1 MQFNKL
7 ALAAAVAAAPTAGV
21 AMEPMQDS
29 EMSSVTG
36 QDGVSINLSNVNLTM
51 DVGIEDT
58 DGVATG
64 GSTYT
69 EPGLLLM
76 QGQGVD
82 TGTDSINIEMDVGDT
97 VTTIDNSAMLEVRVD
112 IPSVTVDTG
121 DVYAVEGTDGSDI
134 SAGIS
139 NVTSQAGAVSAGD
152 ALLENTSI
160 TLNNLELTVQLGE
173 EEDDFLNIASS
184 SVVTIS
190 FGSLTDNTDNFTIND
205 ASSGESISMSEQRI
219 TNIDLTTDGI
229 TGNVEP
235 EGLVLSVGASDLT
248 DVNVA
253 MMDVSMGDT
262 STSVATNNTGELG
275 NVYITGLDLSGTDIA
290 IGGH

>member
-7 ALAAAVAAAPTAGV
+7 ALAAAVAAAPPAGV
-21 AMEPMQDS
+21 AMEPLQDS

-82 TGTDSINIEMDVGDT
+82 TGTDSINIEMDVGDN
-97 VTTIDNSAMLEVRVD
+97 TTTTDNSAMLEVRVD
-112 IPSVTVDTG
+112 IPEVTVDTG

-139 NVTSQAGAVSAGD
+139 NVTSQAGAVAAGD

-190 FGSLTDNTDNFTIND
+190 FGSLTDTSDNFTIND
-205 ASSGESISMSEQRI
+205 ASSGESISMGEQRI

-229 TGNVEP
+229 AGNVEP

-262 STSVATNNTGELG
+262 STGTAPDNTGELG